1 MKVKA
6 EAMTLYAVTDTA
18 WTGDQTLIQQVK
30 EALEGGISFLQLRE
44 KRLSEEDFLKEA
56 VEIKKLADQYKVPFV
71 INDNIE
77 IARKVDA
84 DGVHVGQDDMPVE
97 EVRKLLGENKI
108 IGVSAHN
115 VEEAMKAEKNG
126 ADYLGVGAVCA
137 TSTKSEATVV
147 TMEEMSKICQS
158 VSIPVVAIGGIN
170 KDTIMKL
177 EGTGVDG
184 VAVVSGI
191 FGAKNIKEATKELL
205 EITKEMKSKRK
216 NM

>member
-1 MKVKA
+1 MKVNS
-6 EAMTLYAVTDTA
+6 ETMTLYAVTDAA
-18 WTGDQTLIQQVK
+18 WTGDQTLIEQVR

-44 KRLSEEDFLKEA
+44 KKLSEKDFLKEA

-77 IARKVDA
+77 IARKVNA

-115 VEEAMKAEKNG
+115 VEEAMKAEEGG

-177 EGTGVDG
+177 KGTGVDG

-191 FGAKNIKEATKELL
+191 FGAKNIRKAAKELL
-205 EITKEMKSKRK
+205 EITKEMKLKEK

>member
-1 MKVKA
+1 
-6 EAMTLYAVTDTA
+6 MTLYAVTDAA
-18 WTGDQTLIQQVK
+18 WTGDQTLIEQVR

-44 KRLSEEDFLKEA
+44 KKLSEEDFLKEA
-56 VEIKKLADQYKVPFV
+56 EEIKKLADQYKVPFV

-77 IARKVDA
+77 IARKVNA

-115 VEEAMKAEKNG
+115 VEEAMKAEEGG

-158 VSIPVVAIGGIN
+158 VSIPVVAIGGISIDN
-170 KDTIMKL
+170 AL
-177 EGTGVDG
+177 ELKGTGVDG
-184 VAVVSGI
+184 ICVISAI
-191 FGAKNIKEATKELL
+191 FGSENPSEATKKLL
-205 EITKEMKSKRK
+205 DLYQNK
-216 NM
+216 

>member
-1 MKVKA
+1 MKVNS
-6 EAMTLYAVTDTA
+6 ETMTLYAVTDAA
-18 WTGDQTLIQQVK
+18 WTGDQTLIEQVR

-44 KRLSEEDFLKEA
+44 KKLSEEDFLKEA

-77 IARKVDA
+77 IARKVNA

-115 VEEAMKAEKNG
+115 VEEAMKAEECG

-177 EGTGVDG
+177 KGTGVDG

-191 FGAKNIKEATKELL
+191 FGAKNIRKAAKELL
-205 EITKEMKSKRK
+205 EITKEMKLKEK

>member
-1 MKVKA
+1 MKVNS
-6 EAMTLYAVTDTA
+6 ETMTLYAVTDAA
-18 WTGDQTLIQQVK
+18 WTGDQTLIEQVR

-44 KRLSEEDFLKEA
+44 KKLSEEDFLKEA

-77 IARKVDA
+77 IARKVNA

-97 EVRKLLGENKI
+97 EVRKLLGKNKI

-115 VEEAMKAEKNG
+115 VEEAMKAEEGG

-177 EGTGVDG
+177 KGTGVDG

-191 FGAKNIKEATKELL
+191 FGAKNIRKAAKELL
-205 EITKEMKSKRK
+205 EITKEMKLKEK